1 MSAVDLPH
9 QRLSKTPGDSRVAGD
24 SDGGSAGAL
33 QRTLRSSAVWSVVVC
48 IILGALSAAVLPT
61 VPSYD
66 PWSWIVW
73 GREITDPHISFIIS
87 GGPSWK
93 PRPFIFT
100 TCYGAFGPAA

>member
-1 MSAVDLPH
+1 ML
-9 QRLSKTPGDSRVAGD
+9 
-24 SDGGSAGAL
+24 
-33 QRTLRSSAVWSVVVC
+33 VC
-48 IILGALSAAVLPT
+48 IVLGALSAAVLPT

-93 PRPFIFT
+93 PLPFIFT
-100 TCYGAFGPAA
+100 TVWGAFGSAAPTLWVITARIGGLLGLVAAWRLAYRLAGSTDGSGAG